1 MARHGVASAPLAA
14 RGLDADGNAV
24 SKTEGVHSMAKAA
37 LVPALAEHEPP
48 AVSESAA
55 IIQVIER
62 AARDPSVNV
71 EKMERLYAMH
81 ERAMATRARAAYSTA
96 LAEMQTEL
104 PIIAERGRIN
114 IGSGKPQMYALWEDI
129 NEGIKPVL
137 SRHGFAISLRTGRQD
152 DKLTVTGVLSHRDG

>member
-1 MARHGVASAPLAA
+1 MIRQRSSNSMNDAKACGRMRGRWRWGAMTRSLPNAPQNLSLRNREIISHRRAVLCGV
-14 RGLDADGNAV
+14 DGDAV
-24 SKTEGVHSMAKAA
+24 SKTEGVRPMAKAA

-81 ERAMATRARAAYSTA
+81 ERAMAARA
-96 LAEMQTEL
+96 
-104 PIIAERGRIN
+104 
-114 IGSGKPQMYALWEDI
+114 
-129 NEGIKPVL
+129 
-137 SRHGFAISLRTGRQD
+137 
-152 DKLTVTGVLSHRDG
+152 